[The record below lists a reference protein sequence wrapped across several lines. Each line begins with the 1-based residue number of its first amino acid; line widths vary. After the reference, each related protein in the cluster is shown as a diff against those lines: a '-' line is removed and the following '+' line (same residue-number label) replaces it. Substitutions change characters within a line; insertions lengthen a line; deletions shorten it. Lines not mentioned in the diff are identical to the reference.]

1 MQIKVKLNY
10 SRIAPR
16 KVRQVADMI
25 RGKGSEQAQNI
36 LEFTVRKPVV
46 PILKLLNSALA
57 TAKHEFQIEA
67 TNLYISKIIVDE
79 GPKLK
84 RFRPVSRGS
93 AHPLWKRT
101 SHITLILDEIDPTAK
116 KKTARSKGK
125 TKGESSFAKATADKK
140 EESIEAIE
148 TKPVQENGE
157 ISKEEDFQKKKPAYN
172 TFERRDFKKKK
183 GQNVLNKMFRR
194 KSI

>member
-1 MQIKVKLNY
+1 MQIKVKLSY

-25 RGKGSEQAQNI
+25 RGKRAEQAQNV

-46 PILKLLNSALA
+46 PVLKLLKSALA
-57 TAKHEFQIEA
+57 TAKHEFQIDA
-67 TNLYISKIIVDE
+67 ANLYISKIIVDE

-101 SHITLILDEIDPTAK
+101 SHITLILDEIDPTAGKKAVRGK
-116 KKTARSKGK
+116 KKIKN
-125 TKGESSFAKATADKK
+125 DIK
-140 EESIEAIE
+140 EESVGITEM
-148 TKPVQENGE
+148 KPIQEGE
-157 ISKEEDFQKKKPAYN
+157 EVSKETDFQKKKERL
-172 TFERRDFKKKK
+172 TFKKRDFKKQK
-183 GQNVLNKMFRR
+183 GQNFLNKMFRR